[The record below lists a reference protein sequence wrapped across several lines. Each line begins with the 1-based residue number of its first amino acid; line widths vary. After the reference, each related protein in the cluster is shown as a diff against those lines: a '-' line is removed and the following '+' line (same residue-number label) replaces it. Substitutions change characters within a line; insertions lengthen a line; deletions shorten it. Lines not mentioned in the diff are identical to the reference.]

1 MLYFIFV
8 VVEYPPLIDTSEA
21 SSMLFAVVA
30 VVPTLSAD
38 AYFLFLYVNIILYIS
53 FEKLILKQPI

>member
-30 VVPTLSAD
+30 PTLSAD